1 MRKVAIDYKYT
12 ELLNLY
18 HYYLSLLS
26 EWSSY
31 ARSFQ
36 PEEPTLYPCVSDWP
50 TFESLL
56 PGYQLVPRLLN
67 VHQECVQSVLHVDS
81 TCLDARLPIRFACAQ
96 TGPFHSLY
104 QVKGAVLIFCEIV
117 IDTLQVP
124 SISVTLV
131 LIYKSS
137 ALARK

>member
-1 MRKVAIDYKYT
+1 
-12 ELLNLY
+12 
-18 HYYLSLLS
+18 
-26 EWSSY
+26 
-31 ARSFQ
+31 
-36 PEEPTLYPCVSDWP
+36 
-50 TFESLL
+50 
-56 PGYQLVPRLLN
+56 LLN
-67 VHQECVQSVLHVDS
+67 VHQECVQSLLHVNS